1 MRVPVT
7 GEVYVHYSQI
17 YVESEPEGGPPPMDE
32 AFAGQRSGL
41 CGAGVPGALWLTTGL
56 HTGRLGFVVEVHDE
70 EPPLDPDWEEVVE
83 VSFRPQSDRSQ
94 LVQWAGEEVWEL
106 GLDRTDYRVRYC
118 ARGMDEGNRLD
129 TAVDELAPDSYLLQF
144 WPSPPSSGRLIRQ
157 TSRYAAARHQYAR
170 ALPPPPTPEQRAEA
184 ERRAREAEEEAEAA
198 RQRESERRQWGGQLP
213 RPALRA
219 PGRKIPALVPYDSD
233 LVHTIAACS
242 PGVQRAVARL
252 AARRACEAARLTE
265 VPWIAAALAALAAG
279 RPLPSPFDDAALL
292 DEALRS
298 DPRLPDHRV
307 APASPPPPAPPPDR
321 HSEPAEKPQRK
332 TPRREAAGQR
342 RTADGSY
349 PASSASADVRE
360 RWLLAPSVGPVVHE
374 SVIEVSSRPDA
385 AGRIALTDPAARL
398 VSQTHAAVPAVLAA
412 VAQEPLWA
420 ALDAVW
426 HAIRTTGPQYPELL
440 AEIRS
445 FCAEQAG
452 A

>member
-1 MRVPVT
+1 MVRVPVS
-7 GEVYVHYSQI
+7 GQVYVHYGQI
-17 YVESEPEGGPPPMDE
+17 YVESEPEGGAPPMDE
-32 AFAGQRSGL
+32 AFAGQRAGL
-41 CGAGVPGALWLTTGL
+41 CGAAVPGALWLTTGL
-56 HTGRLGFVVEVHDE
+56 HTGRLGFVVEIHDE
-70 EPPLDPDWEEVVE
+70 EPPLDSAWEEVVE
-83 VSFRPQSDRSQ
+83 VPFRPQSDRSQ
-94 LVQWAGEEVWEL
+94 LVQWAGEAVWEL

-129 TAVDELAPDSYLLQF
+129 TAVDEPAPDSYLLQF
-144 WPSPPSSGRLIRQ
+144 WPAPPRSDRVIRQ
-157 TSRYAAARHQYAR
+157 TSRYAASRHRYAR

-184 ERRAREAEEEAEAA
+184 ERRAREAEEEAESA
-198 RQRESERRQWGGQLP
+198 RRRESERRQWGGQLP
-213 RPALRA
+213 SPALRA
-219 PGRKIPALVPYDSD
+219 PGRTIPALVPYDSD

-265 VPWIAAALAALAAG
+265 VPWVADALAAMGAG

-292 DEALRS
+292 DDALRS
-298 DPRLPDHRV
+298 DPRVPDHRV
-307 APASPPPPAPPPDR
+307 APVSPPPPASHR

-332 TPRREAAGQR
+332 PPPREAAGQR

-349 PASSASADVRE
+349 PASSPSADVHE

-374 SVIEVSSRPDA
+374 SVIEVGGRPDA
-385 AGRIALTDPAARL
+385 AGRSALTDPAARL
-398 VSQTHAAVPAVLAA
+398 VSRTHAAVSAVLAA

-426 HAIRTTGPQYPELL
+426 HAVRTTGRQHPELL
-440 AEIRS
+440 AEIRL
-445 FCAEQAG
+445 FCAEQVG